1 MAARKR
7 CPHEVS
13 NSKLVTSIIS
23 SGGRGVPNCSK
34 QNSLSNLGLPS
45 LLGDIYSPRH
55 QASRV
60 QCHFELDTSRGQRF
74 LAAILAGQLTSSTEP
89 GRFALLPG
97 DASVDSWFREIPV
110 PRTWRVYLATG
121 FDFREKNRA
130 CFGSIGVPTLA
141 SVSYLVTIL

>member
-1 MAARKR
+1 M
-7 CPHEVS
+7 
-13 NSKLVTSIIS
+13 
-23 SGGRGVPNCSK
+23 
-34 QNSLSNLGLPS
+34 SNLGLPS
-45 LLGDIYSPRH
+45 LQGDIYSPRH

-74 LAAILAGQLTSSTEP
+74 RAAILAGQLTSSTEP
-89 GRFALLPG
+89 GGFALLPG

-121 FDFREKNRA
+121 FDFHEKNRA
-130 CFGSIGVPTLA
+130 CFGSIGVLKLA

>member
-1 MAARKR
+1 MAL
-7 CPHEVS
+7 
-13 NSKLVTSIIS
+13 NSGRLVTSIIS
-23 SGGRGVPNCSK
+23 SGGRGVPNCKK

-45 LLGDIYSPRH
+45 IQGDIYSTRH

-60 QCHFELDTSRGQRF
+60 QCHLELDTSRGQRF
-74 LAAILAGQLTSSTEP
+74 RVAILANQLTSSTEP
-89 GRFALLPG
+89 GGFALLPG

-121 FDFREKNRA
+121 FDFHEKNRA

-141 SVSYLVTIL
+141 SVSSLHYEGR

>member
-1 MAARKR
+1 MAL
-7 CPHEVS
+7 
-13 NSKLVTSIIS
+13 NSGRMVTSIIS

-45 LLGDIYSPRH
+45 LQGDIYSPRH

-60 QCHFELDTSRGQRF
+60 QCHFELDISRGQLFR
-74 LAAILAGQLTSSTEP
+74 AAILAGQLTSSMEP
-89 GRFALLPG
+89 GGFALLPG
-97 DASVDSWFREIPV
+97 DASVDSWFREIPFL
-110 PRTWRVYLATG
+110 RTWRVYLATG